1 LAHGVGMKQTV
12 KLRPRTTQ
20 YGMAE
25 MIRDARI
32 TGALGR
38 ATIKHST
45 RTIIEPNRV
54 TVKDDWEIDFYFSY
68 NVRGYSDDLMPWEI
82 SGPTRAEV
90 EAENAEFDRQ
100 SK

>member
-1 LAHGVGMKQTV
+1 MKQTV
-12 KLRPRTTQ
+12 KLRPGTTQ

-38 ATIKHST
+38 VTIRHSVH
-45 RTIIEPNRV
+45 TIIETNRV
-54 TVKDDWEIDFYFSY
+54 TIKDDWSIDFYFSRD
-68 NVRGYSDDLMPWEI
+68 VRGYSDDFMSWEI